1 MDTVEQRT
9 EDLRLSNEELR
20 ERNRQLLEARTQAA
34 SDALT
39 GLLNHRKFH
48 QRIREVVADAERSG
62 TPVGLIMLDVDNF
75 KQVNDTLGH
84 LKGDEL
90 LRELASMIAEVTGQ
104 DNSYR
109 YGGDEFSVLLA
120 GSDHEQT
127 RHAAER
133 LLDAVTNP
141 TTGDAITISL
151 GVAAYPEVAG
161 NAEELIYR
169 ADMALNWAKSSGK
182 NQVGDWHSLIS
193 RNEGEGAVASRT
205 ASRTQR
211 S

>member
-1 MDTVEQRT
+1 
-9 EDLRLSNEELR
+9 
-20 ERNRQLLEARTQAA
+20 
-34 SDALT
+34 
-39 GLLNHRKFH
+39 
-48 QRIREVVADAERSG
+48 
-62 TPVGLIMLDVDNF
+62 MLDVDNF

-90 LRELASMIAEVTGQ
+90 LRELASTIAEVTGQ

-120 GSDHEQT
+120 GSDHLQT
-127 RHAAER
+127 RDAAER
-133 LLDAVTNP
+133 LLHAVTNP
-141 TTGDAITISL
+141 TNGDAITVSL

-182 NQVGDWHSLIS
+182 NQVGDWHTLVS
-193 RNEGEGAVASRT
+193 RKDGEGAPQPARSRASR
-205 ASRTQR
+205 A
-211 S
+211 